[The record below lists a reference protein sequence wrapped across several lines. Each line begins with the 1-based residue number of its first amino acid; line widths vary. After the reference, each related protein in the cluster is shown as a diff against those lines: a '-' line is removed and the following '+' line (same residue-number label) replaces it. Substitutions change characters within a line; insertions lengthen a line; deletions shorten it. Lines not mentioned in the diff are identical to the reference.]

1 MTADAAFELFLALE
15 RDPRMD
21 IRQIPLFSLLS
32 NRMSWLSARQS
43 VLAENISNSD
53 TPNYVARDLRPL
65 DFAAIMRDQEFAL
78 KPQSTD
84 ARHIAPRTGFRPEEA
99 QGEGGTP
106 TAVVSIEQEMIKLSD
121 TQVHYQ
127 TATNLYQ
134 KAVGMFR
141 TALGTRSA

>member
-1 MTADAAFELFLALE
+1 
-15 RDPRMD
+15 MD
-21 IRQIPLFSLLS
+21 IQQIPLFSLLS

-43 VLAENISNSD
+43 VLAENVSNAD

-65 DFAAIMRDQEFAL
+65 DFAGILRDSEFAL
-78 KPQSTD
+78 KPAATSPN
-84 ARHIAPRTGFRPEEA
+84 HISPRTGFSPEEA

-106 TAVVSIEQEMIKLSD
+106 NGKVSIEQEMIKLSD

-141 TALGTRSA
+141 TALGSRSS